1 MLLSA
6 RKEVQKMDPIRIGAF
21 LKELRKERNMTQEAI
36 AGKFGVTQRS
46 VSRWENGTT
55 MPDISILIELA
66 DFYDVDIRDL
76 LRGER
81 KVENMDNDMKET
93 LEMVAEYTEADKAQL
108 LKKVYICGQGTLIA
122 SLVLFIVHFISN
134 FTNELVLT
142 PIILIITC
150 GIFGLNT
157 MLAGLQL
164 KGKMS
169 KERKKKL
176 LRITITI
183 WIVVAVLLVIF
194 MTFFL
199 PKILVDVLGMGTP
212 VA

>member
-1 MLLSA
+1 
-6 RKEVQKMDPIRIGAF
+6 MDPIRIGAF
-21 LKELRKERNMTQEAI
+21 LKELRKEKNLTQEAL

-55 MPDISILIELA
+55 MPDISLMIELA

-81 KVENMDNDMKET
+81 KSENMDTDMKET
-93 LEMVAEYTEADKAQL
+93 LEMVAEYTEADKAKI
-108 LKKVYICGQGTLIA
+108 LKRVYVCGQGTLIA
-122 SLVLFIVHFISN
+122 AVALFIVYFISY
-134 FTNELVLT
+134 FTNDLVIT
-142 PIILIITC
+142 PLALIIAC

-176 LRITITI
+176 LRITIII
-183 WIVVAVLLVIF
+183 WVIVALILLIF

-212 VA
+212 AP